1 MYVYAPE
8 EKWNLM
14 LSSGKIIFWIYI
26 LHTYW
31 DETFDPSPYFHN
43 KDFQFSHFF
52 NIPNLPI
59 LFPIPDS
66 LFNFLTLPKMSPG
79 LGTNPIFYPKV

>member
-14 LSSGKIIFWIYI
+14 LSSGKIILWIYI
-26 LHTYW
+26 HI
-31 DETFDPSPYFHN
+31 DPSPYFQN
-43 KDFQFSHFF
+43 KDFQFPHIFSTSL
-52 NIPNLPI
+52 ICLYCLI